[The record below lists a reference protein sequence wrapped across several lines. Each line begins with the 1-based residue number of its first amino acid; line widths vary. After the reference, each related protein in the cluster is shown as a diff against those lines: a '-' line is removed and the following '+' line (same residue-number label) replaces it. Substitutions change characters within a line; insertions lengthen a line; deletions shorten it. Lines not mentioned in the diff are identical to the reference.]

1 MPDYA
6 WTPSDDYVANANVT
20 RLMRTHGLATIDDLR
35 RRSVN
40 DVEWFWDAVVKD
52 LGIEFSTPYDDV
64 LDDSQG
70 TPWAKWFTGGR
81 INLGGECVGPRAGG
95 ASKDQ
100 IAGVGGGGT
109 GNTRPP
115 PLSHPRP
122 EGDPG

>member
-81 INLGGECVGPRAGG
+81 INPGWDRGDRRAGG
-95 ASKDQ
+95 PPKGQ
-100 IAGVGGGGT
+100 IAGVGGAGAGS
-109 GNTRPP
+109 PA
-115 PLSHPRP
+115 
-122 EGDPG
+122 